1 MSFDGLWF
9 SFGFRGIM
17 LRIRVDLYVQVE
29 ALVSLMTRTILL
41 GCFLQLYSVLPQD
54 RSLSESP
61 PLPTIPLIAA
71 I

>member
-1 MSFDGLWF
+1 
-9 SFGFRGIM
+9 M